1 MNILLVNPPNIPF
14 SEQKL
19 LIEPIDIIT
28 LGTYLQ
34 EYNHT
39 VKFIDMDLK
48 KLKCDDLTRYIES
61 EFMPNIVIISYD
73 YHIPLHTQKALENI
87 SKICNELKRY
97 NIKTIMIGKTVTYNP
112 DVIKLINFD
121 IGIIGEA
128 EKAIIEILNA
138 NINNTK
144 ELSKIDGIVFKDNNK
159 TIVNKPNKEKYD
171 IDNLPIPNRELCN
184 IKDYID
190 IRSILTSRGCINK
203 CNFCPTHNYWG
214 SWRGKNAQNVT
225 KEIEYLIQKYNTKKI
240 IFLDDNATVNKKRMQ
255 EISKS
260 IIEKKMKIKLGCLAS
275 INTYY
280 KETFELMYK
289 AGFRWIHFGIE
300 SGSQK
305 VLKNNNKNFNINYAK
320 HVIKEVKQLGF
331 RVRTSFIFDLPTT
344 TKEDMEKTIEF
355 ILETEPDE
363 IRGHF
368 LALRLGTTIYN
379 KLSKEKEIPTQYIH
393 SDKPL
398 LENEEYTNT
407 EMLQDIET
415 LINKL
420 KVKGY
425 KIVKDVKEWED
436 LENLRNKEGNIK
448 FLSFCPS
455 RYGIDWEK

>member
-260 IIEKKMKIKLGCLAS
+260 IIEKKIKIKLGCLAS
-275 INTYY
+275 INTYD